1 MNMYKQRVKSKI
13 NPLLAT
19 AVWFAWTYIFILL
32 WGIAQIIFEFNLE
45 IIKHIICLAGTGV
58 FAWFLISKLLTELEF
73 EVSGG
78 KLTVKR
84 ILSKRSSDLKIV
96 ALTNI
101 IAICES
107 KDKYRKY
114 DVKKCKSLTRPGQEG
129 KNVYVV
135 YKDGAELCAL
145 RLKAEKE
152 LLSVLRKG
160 NKEK

>member
-13 NPLLAT
+13 NPLFAT

-45 IIKHIICLAGTGV
+45 IIKHVICLAGTGV

-73 EVSGG
+73 EVAGE
-78 KLTVKR
+78 KFTVSKV
-84 ILSKRSSDLKIV
+84 LSKRISVIKIV

-101 IAICES
+101 TAICDS
-107 KDKYRKY
+107 KEKYRKY

-129 KNVYVV
+129 KNVYVI